1 MFCAPRTGPYEVDQ
15 DREQLPVQE
24 HDVSWAK
31 TVAGFVSDAACTK
44 LYDAAV
50 PDDDDADDAAYDADV
65 PARQGARP
73 CTYGLPAK
81 SNEAKPSHV
90 GRCSFQI
97 GK

>member
-1 MFCAPRTGPYEVDQ
+1 MFCAHRSGPGDLGQ
-15 DREQLPVQE
+15 GREQLPVQE
-24 HDVSWAK
+24 HFGSWAIA
-31 TVAGFVSDAACTK
+31 VAGFVCDAVCTK